1 MPTIEELEAL
11 TREPELPKTVA
22 PQQAVQPPQG
32 PTLSELTRITEPRLD
47 YTLDGASPIDKAADF
62 EMKFD
67 PAFSPKPEPYEPDY
81 REALPLQS
89 QIGLKILDP
98 LRNVARGFNNVIFG
112 TIKAPGDAAEALLN
126 ATADTPEKRDSM
138 LALNP
143 QLTGLL
149 VTNDLIKKLQKATD
163 PTPPTY
169 EHWYEQIPEAAGSAA
184 AFLVG
189 GKASGATTAAGQSL
203 VSGSLGAASGAT
215 SQYEEAIAMGA
226 DPEEALL
233 AFGGGAAFG
242 ATEGIPGFYFLKKL
256 NKLGLGQTITKLQ
269 NFGMNGESSVL
280 RESIKGALTEMGQ
293 EGLQTVGGN
302 WVASDLAGY
311 DPTRTLG
318 ENFWDSVL
326 TAGVVGSTLAGGTQM
341 LHDADV
347 NEAKKIFEDDYQ
359 RRLMSGDPINALATP
374 GGGFGSFTPVDTL
387 LQLNHMKATLD
398 RHIDQKAESALQDL
412 IFERELKG
420 QGPIEFPSEITIDPM
435 ADETYLLNPASTV
448 PSANVMDAPNSEKN
462 FIGLGGDTLVNRYTE
477 KALPKGLT
485 AREALNHTDVVTLP
499 TQYDNLLA
507 RAEYNLKQYEAV
519 VADPNSVDLSL
530 QVYGDSTTT
539 TTLELAKKM
548 VNIYKLRVEEF
559 KKKRDIANTLLRH
572 GKDYMAAFRAAY
584 NPDMKMILRDTPHSQ
599 DEASTKGWFSGAQ
612 NITLNEEGKT
622 SPVGIMFIRMEPLV
636 QEIYNG
642 GAKDGTVA
650 FRSAKRHIFEVIN
663 HELGHSVL
671 TKHFHDVLN
680 KITTGDAETSR
691 NAYKTFIL
699 LEKEYK
705 NWLEEMSGATQDK
718 ILSSSFALQR
728 AASLTH
734 LALDR
739 GLDPKTLPV
748 QNMQENNSVWPAP
761 DYLLSFDEFFAE
773 MTARLATQG
782 ELSDPAMTQ
791 FFKPVLDQYKKIFNV
806 YPEFAKSEFGNNWKE
821 FLQARALSFKVKEEL
836 EAAKIRAGKDLYD
849 ALRRKVDGLNPDN
862 FAGLRQHL
870 DRWNKGLSYGLNI
883 LQLEKLFPHVPQ
895 FKTYRDTVERWASY
909 QRNFADKATET
920 IESWR
925 SLGKQEASALT
936 DVLYEESEKHAYLP
950 AAMLSKR
957 LSGEAL
963 KVYTQIRE
971 QLSRVLE
978 EMRATTLL
986 EANREFS
993 LNKEKLTAATTEINK
1008 EFDELK
1014 NSGYFPF
1021 IRFGDHTLT
1030 ARAKENITYIGKSF
1044 KAGQLITFQ
1053 AFESKSERDEAYSKM
1068 RKELGNKAAVS
1079 EGKMREAEYTVQGMP
1094 RSLLLGLRNRLLK
1107 DGHMTPDVEKSIE
1120 QSLQAAAPFKN
1131 FRNHFKKKKNI
1142 HGYSEDAL
1150 RTFAHYIRSAAG
1162 NISRV
1167 RYAGEM
1173 RESIDSMQADVKT
1186 IQEIGGFSSA
1196 RQNMADWL
1204 KRHFDY
1210 VMNPSNELA
1219 ALRGVGF
1226 VAYLGFNVKSAFVNS
1241 MQMLTTTYPYL
1252 AARYGDVK
1260 AVSNIIKGQHF
1271 LKKWVFNKKAYIN
1284 AKPGSI
1290 EERHA
1295 KLIAQGTSEGWLDQS
1310 LATELAIAA
1319 SENTI
1324 DRSAY
1329 LPSGKRFWHSFSR
1342 WSALPFHLVEK
1353 TNRYV
1358 TAIAAYNLAYEETG
1372 NHEKGVLA
1380 AKLANQSTNFENARW
1395 NRPEFL
1401 RGKKSAALLFQNF
1414 IQNQLFFITKD
1425 PGSTRYLIMML
1436 LLAGVMGL
1444 PGADDLADI
1453 LDAAVTKLNKELG
1466 MKNPKTQLRV
1476 ELRNFVNELGAN
1488 PDLVLHG
1495 LSQDSFGLGQ
1505 AGELTGIPIP
1515 HFDLSASIGMGN
1527 IVPGTNVPSMMMQS
1541 DPGNVAL
1548 ELGSQL
1554 TGASGNLVEDY
1565 YRGLFSKE
1573 PNDWKRVEKLLPLM
1587 SMRNLSKA
1595 ARYAAEGKERAANG
1609 VVIADFTPYD
1619 TRTGLEIFGQS
1630 LGFPITEVTQG
1641 WEREL
1646 AKRDMVQF
1654 YKVYQAAVQRNLNI
1668 AYMQEDREAIA
1679 DAREA
1684 LREYNSTVPMPEMGI
1699 KPSDAKRA
1707 VREYIKS
1714 QYKAGAGFEA
1724 DRKFHRLSKLVEE
1737 AYPDPVGDSER
1748 NEPGFVP

>member
-1 MPTIEELEAL
+1 
-11 TREPELPKTVA
+11 
-22 PQQAVQPPQG
+22 
-32 PTLSELTRITEPRLD
+32 
-47 YTLDGASPIDKAADF
+47 
-62 EMKFD
+62 
-67 PAFSPKPEPYEPDY
+67 
-81 REALPLQS
+81 
-89 QIGLKILDP
+89 
-98 LRNVARGFNNVIFG
+98 
-112 TIKAPGDAAEALLN
+112 
-126 ATADTPEKRDSM
+126 
-138 LALNP
+138 
-143 QLTGLL
+143 
-149 VTNDLIKKLQKATD
+149 
-163 PTPPTY
+163 
-169 EHWYEQIPEAAGSAA
+169 
-184 AFLVG
+184 
-189 GKASGATTAAGQSL
+189 
-203 VSGSLGAASGAT
+203 
-215 SQYEEAIAMGA
+215 
-226 DPEEALL
+226 
-233 AFGGGAAFG
+233 
-242 ATEGIPGFYFLKKL
+242 
-256 NKLGLGQTITKLQ
+256 
-269 NFGMNGESSVL
+269 
-280 RESIKGALTEMGQ
+280 
-293 EGLQTVGGN
+293 
-302 WVASDLAGY
+302 
-311 DPTRTLG
+311 
-318 ENFWDSVL
+318 
-326 TAGVVGSTLAGGTQM
+326 
-341 LHDADV
+341 
-347 NEAKKIFEDDYQ
+347 
-359 RRLMSGDPINALATP
+359 
-374 GGGFGSFTPVDTL
+374 
-387 LQLNHMKATLD
+387 
-398 RHIDQKAESALQDL
+398 
-412 IFERELKG
+412 
-420 QGPIEFPSEITIDPM
+420 
-435 ADETYLLNPASTV
+435 
-448 PSANVMDAPNSEKN
+448 
-462 FIGLGGDTLVNRYTE
+462 
-477 KALPKGLT
+477 
-485 AREALNHTDVVTLP
+485 
-499 TQYDNLLA
+499 
-507 RAEYNLKQYEAV
+507 
-519 VADPNSVDLSL
+519 
-530 QVYGDSTTT
+530 
-539 TTLELAKKM
+539 
-548 VNIYKLRVEEF
+548 
-559 KKKRDIANTLLRH
+559 
-572 GKDYMAAFRAAY
+572 
-584 NPDMKMILRDTPHSQ
+584 
-599 DEASTKGWFSGAQ
+599 
-612 NITLNEEGKT
+612 
-622 SPVGIMFIRMEPLV
+622 
-636 QEIYNG
+636 
-642 GAKDGTVA
+642 
-650 FRSAKRHIFEVIN
+650 
-663 HELGHSVL
+663 
-671 TKHFHDVLN
+671 
-680 KITTGDAETSR
+680 
-691 NAYKTFIL
+691 
-699 LEKEYK
+699 
-705 NWLEEMSGATQDK
+705 
-718 ILSSSFALQR
+718 
-728 AASLTH
+728 
-734 LALDR
+734 
-739 GLDPKTLPV
+739 
-748 QNMQENNSVWPAP
+748 
-761 DYLLSFDEFFAE
+761 
-773 MTARLATQG
+773 
-782 ELSDPAMTQ
+782 
-791 FFKPVLDQYKKIFNV
+791 
-806 YPEFAKSEFGNNWKE
+806 
-821 FLQARALSFKVKEEL
+821 
-836 EAAKIRAGKDLYD
+836 
-849 ALRRKVDGLNPDN
+849 
-862 FAGLRQHL
+862 
-870 DRWNKGLSYGLNI
+870 
-883 LQLEKLFPHVPQ
+883 
-895 FKTYRDTVERWASY
+895 
-909 QRNFADKATET
+909 
-920 IESWR
+920 
-925 SLGKQEASALT
+925 
-936 DVLYEESEKHAYLP
+936 
-950 AAMLSKR
+950 
-957 LSGEAL
+957 
-963 KVYTQIRE
+963 
-971 QLSRVLE
+971 
-978 EMRATTLL
+978 
-986 EANREFS
+986 
-993 LNKEKLTAATTEINK
+993 
-1008 EFDELK
+1008 
-1014 NSGYFPF
+1014 
-1021 IRFGDHTLT
+1021 
-1030 ARAKENITYIGKSF
+1030 
-1044 KAGQLITFQ
+1044 
-1053 AFESKSERDEAYSKM
+1053 
-1068 RKELGNKAAVS
+1068 
-1079 EGKMREAEYTVQGMP
+1079 
-1094 RSLLLGLRNRLLK
+1094 
-1107 DGHMTPDVEKSIE
+1107 
-1120 QSLQAAAPFKN
+1120 
-1131 FRNHFKKKKNI
+1131 
-1142 HGYSEDAL
+1142 
-1150 RTFAHYIRSAAG
+1150 
-1162 NISRV
+1162 
-1167 RYAGEM
+1167 
-1173 RESIDSMQADVKT
+1173 
-1186 IQEIGGFSSA
+1186 
-1196 RQNMADWL
+1196 
-1204 KRHFDY
+1204 
-1210 VMNPSNELA
+1210 
-1219 ALRGVGF
+1219 
-1226 VAYLGFNVKSAFVNS
+1226 